1 MNPAEVLRFA
11 LRGLAANKLRSA
23 LTTLGI
29 LIGVASV
36 IVLVAV
42 GNGSSE
48 QIKKSIQRLGADSL
62 TVTPSTTGRGGFRG
76 GFGGFGGSTQQQSG
90 PRTQAHDLTVADA
103 TALTGSGD
111 TPSVKSASP
120 VVTSQSVTAGYEGT
134 SATISQ
140 FVGTT
145 PTYFA
150 AANKTLASGA
160 LFSASDEAAG
170 VKSVV
175 LGSSVAS
182 DLFGRVDPLGKKVD
196 VNGIRFTVVGVLK
209 ATGSSSSSFSD
220 PDSIAVA
227 PLTAVQQSLTGYGGL
242 DQIIVQA
249 TGTDAVDSAQAE
261 ITALLGQRHGV
272 ADSGTADFTV
282 SSQASVQ
289 SAVSD
294 STKTFTVLLG
304 AVAAISLLVGGIGI
318 TNIMLVTV
326 TERTREIGIRKAI
339 GAPRGAILAQ
349 FVVEATVLSL
359 IGGLLGVA
367 AGVAGSLFTIAG
379 VKPVLVPSSI
389 VVALA
394 VSVAIGLFFGGFPA
408 GRAARLRPIEALRH
422 E

>member
-1 MNPAEVLRFA
+1 MRFA

-48 QIKKSIQRLGADSL
+48 AVKKSIQRLGADAL
-62 TVTPSTTGRGGFRG
+62 TVTPSTTGSGRRGGGFFPG
-76 GFGGFGGSTQQQSG
+76 GGAAGPQQQQQTG

-103 TALTGSGD
+103 TALGSSGQA
-111 TPSVKSASP
+111 PSIKSASP
-120 VVTSQSVTAGYEGT
+120 VVTSQSVTASYAGT
-134 SATISQ
+134 SATIGQ

-150 AANKTLASGA
+150 AANKTLASGS
-160 LFSASDEAAG
+160 LFSSGDG
-170 VKSVV
+170 KTVV
-175 LGSSVAS
+175 LGSTTAS
-182 DLFGRVDPLGKKVD
+182 DLFGVVSPIGKKVD
-196 VNGIRFTVVGVLK
+196 VGGIRFTVVGVLK

-227 PLTAVQQSLTGYGGL
+227 PLAAVQESLTGYGGL

-249 TGTDAVDSAQAE
+249 TGSDAVDAAQAE
-261 ITALLGQRHGV
+261 ITALLAQRHGV
-272 ADSGTADFTV
+272 GTTGTADFTV

-294 STKTFTVLLG
+294 STRTFTVLLG

-367 AGVAGSLFTIAG
+367 VGIAGTLFRIAG
-379 VKPVLVPSSI
+379 VQPVLVPSSI
-389 VVALA
+389 ALALA

>member
-1 MNPAEVLRFA
+1 MTPAEILRFA

-48 QIKKSIQRLGADSL
+48 AVKKSIQRLGADAL
-62 TVTPSTTGRGGFRG
+62 TVTPSTTGSGRGGLFGRG
-76 GFGGFGGSTQQQSG
+76 AAQQQPSG

-103 TALTGSGD
+103 AALGSSGQA
-111 TPSVKSASP
+111 PSVRSASP
-120 VVTSQSVTAGYEGT
+120 VVTSQSVTASYAGT
-134 SATISQ
+134 SATIGQ

-145 PTYFA
+145 PTYFP
-150 AANKTLASGA
+150 AANKTLASGS
-160 LFSASDEAAG
+160 LFSATDAKA
-170 VKSVV
+170 VV
-175 LGSSVAS
+175 LGSTTAS
-182 DLFGRVDPLGKKVD
+182 DLFGAVSPIGKKID
-196 VNGIRFTVVGVLK
+196 VGGIRFTVVGVLK

-227 PLTAVQQSLTGYGGL
+227 PLAAVQQSLTGYGGL

-249 TGTDAVDSAQAE
+249 TGSDAVDAAQAE
-261 ITALLGQRHGV
+261 ITALLAQRHG
-272 ADSGTADFTV
+272 AATSGTADFTV

-294 STKTFTVLLG
+294 STRTFTVLLG

-367 AGVAGSLFTIAG
+367 VGVGGTLFRIAG
-379 VKPVLVPSSI
+379 VQPVLVPSSI
-389 VVALA
+389 ALALA

>member
-1 MNPAEVLRFA
+1 VTPAQILRFA

-48 QIKKSIQRLGADSL
+48 AVKKSIQRLGADAL
-62 TVTPSTTGRGGFRG
+62 TVTPSTTGSGRRGGGFFPG
-76 GFGGFGGSTQQQSG
+76 GAVQQQQQTG
-90 PRTQAHDLTVADA
+90 PRTQAHDLTAADA
-103 TALTGSGD
+103 TALGSSGQA
-111 TPSVKSASP
+111 PSVKSASP
-120 VVTSQSVTAGYEGT
+120 VVTSQSVTASYAGT
-134 SATISQ
+134 SATIGQ

-150 AANKTLASGA
+150 AANKTLASGS
-160 LFSASDEAAG
+160 LFSSGDA
-170 VKSVV
+170 KTVV
-175 LGSSVAS
+175 LGSTTAS
-182 DLFGRVDPLGKKVD
+182 DLFGAVSPIGKKID
-196 VNGIRFTVVGVLK
+196 VGGIRFTVAGVLK

-227 PLTAVQQSLTGYGGL
+227 PLAAVQESLTGYGGL

-249 TGTDAVDSAQAE
+249 TGSDAVDAAQAE
-261 ITALLGQRHGV
+261 ITALLAQRHGG
-272 ADSGTADFTV
+272 GTPDFTV

-294 STKTFTVLLG
+294 STRTFTVLLG

-367 AGVAGSLFTIAG
+367 VGIAGTLFRIAG
-379 VKPVLVPSSI
+379 VQPVLVPSS
-389 VVALA
+389 VALALA